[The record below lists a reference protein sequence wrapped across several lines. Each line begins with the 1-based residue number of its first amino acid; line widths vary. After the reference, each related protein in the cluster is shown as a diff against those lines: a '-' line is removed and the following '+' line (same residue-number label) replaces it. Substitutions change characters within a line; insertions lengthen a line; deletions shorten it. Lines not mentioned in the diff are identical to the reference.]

1 MKKRF
6 LFDVDAEQVI
16 VRQDKKKGMVHISVG
31 TGFVSASPD
40 NARELAETLLLMAD
54 NIDFDDVSTEE
65 IEDEDDFREEDIEE
79 LEDFSFDYEV

>member
-16 VRQDKKKGMVHISVG
+16 VRQDRKKGMVHISIG

-40 NARELAETLLLMAD
+40 NARELAEALLLMAD
-54 NIDFDDVSTEE
+54 NIDFDDVTTND
-65 IEDEDDFREEDIEE
+65 IEDEDEFREEDKDE